1 MVFAAAQN
9 TSSGCPAHR
18 DLPEAIAALKRQR
31 NAVILAH
38 YYQEPE
44 IQDVADFIGDSL
56 ELSRKAAATDADVI
70 VFCGVHFMALRRELW
85 EEIRLQLGAVEPWY
99 VSRSPRKIRHVF
111 RAELQTPLHALELME
126 GQDLAL
132 FPANALASGQG
143 FSPALQQFRPLA
155 ESTLEALH
163 RHQAD
168 CSTMR

>member
-1 MVFAAAQN
+1 MTQTQGSTQSPAPVEVALAVLEHEGRWLLQLRDDIAGIVAPGCWGLFAGHLEPGE
-9 TSSGCPAHR
+9 S
-18 DLPEAIAALKRQR
+18 PE
-31 NAVILAH
+31 
-38 YYQEPE
+38 E
-44 IQDVADFIGDSL
+44 
-56 ELSRKAAATDADVI
+56 
-70 VFCGVHFMALRRELW
+70 ALRRELW

-132 FPANALASGQG
+132 FPASALASGQG

-155 ESTLEALH
+155 ESTLEALR

>member
-1 MVFAAAQN
+1 MTQ
-9 TSSGCPAHR
+9 TQSSTQSPAPVEVALAVLEHEGRWLLQLRDDIAGIVAPGCWGLFGGHLEPGES
-18 DLPEAIAALKRQR
+18 PEK
-31 NAVILAH
+31 
-38 YYQEPE
+38 
-44 IQDVADFIGDSL
+44 
-56 ELSRKAAATDADVI
+56 
-70 VFCGVHFMALRRELW
+70 ALRRELW

-99 VSRSPRKIRHVF
+99 VSRSPEKIRHVF
-111 RAELQTPLHALELME
+111 RAELQTPLHTLELME